1 MAKHFV
7 LKRLLIGLL
16 LVCGVFAYA
25 SFHTAAA
32 DGMDSITMDAF
43 CDSWQENMADYSDQD
58 NCWSCQFF
66 LLFFDAANKT
76 AGQINNALSGPAG
89 KVMIIGVALFVVF
102 NTLIFFSDVGDAPDL
117 MGFLTKIGGMILK
130 AGIAYCFLRGGA
142 SMAFDYIVNPVL
154 TSAATLAS
162 QILNST
168 GTNSVNCSIA
178 TDMSSTMAAPMGA
191 GVRSSLEC
199 MIKQIASGMARSQ
212 SIAQGL
218 RCGAFFW
225 FKIPIIEMYFPPNII
240 MWVVG
245 MWLGCLFWI
254 ISCFFPMA
262 MLDVIFRIGLTV
274 GMLPLFI
281 LAWVFPITASYAKT
295 AWDIF
300 LHSCLVFAITG
311 IIVCMIVMM
320 LESAWVSG
328 DSELLQEFQ
337 TKMEASAY
345 VEAWN
350 MLFEDGFA
358 EGLGR
363 LFVVMCVAVWGLF
376 VAPQAD
382 KLSGAFIG
390 APDFPKSCGIRA
402 IRGTMFFIIDVILAI
417 ITIISLGATSC
428 LYGLKIAKHL
438 TDSMQKIEEIRQRI
452 ERVREIREKIRKVQT
467 IANKVKKTT
476 SVATAAFNDPNGGRT

>member
-1 MAKHFV
+1 MAKRFI

-25 SFHTAAA
+25 SFHTATAG
-32 DGMDSITMDAF
+32 GMDEITINEY
-43 CDSWQENMADYSDQD
+43 CDTWEENMADYSDQD

-102 NTLIFFSDVGDAPDL
+102 NTLIFFSDIGDAPDL
-117 MGFLTKIGGMILK
+117 MAFLTKVGGMILK
-130 AGIAYCFLRGGA
+130 AGIAYCFLKGGA
-142 SMAFDYIVNPVL
+142 AMAFDYIVNPVL
-154 TSAATLAS
+154 TSATRLAS
-162 QILNST
+162 QILDST
-168 GTNSVNCSIA
+168 GTNAVNCTVAS
-178 TDMSSTMAAPMGA
+178 DVSSTMAAPMGA

-199 MIKQIASGMARSQ
+199 MIKKIASGMARSQ

-225 FKIPIIEMYFPPNII
+225 FKIPFIEVYFPPNVI

-254 ISCFFPMA
+254 VSCFFPMA

-295 AWDIF
+295 AWQIF
-300 LHSCLVFAITG
+300 LHSCMVFAITG

-320 LESAWVSG
+320 LESAWVAG
-328 DSELLQEFQ
+328 ESEQMAEFQ
-337 TKMEASAY
+337 LKMQASAY
-345 VEAWN
+345 VEAWD
-350 MLFEDGFA
+350 MLFDGGFA

-363 LFVVMCVAVWGLF
+363 LGVVMCVAVWGLF

-390 APDFPKSCGIRA
+390 AEGFPKSCGIRA
-402 IRGTMFFIIDVILAI
+402 IRGTLFFIIDVIMAI
-417 ITIISLGATSC
+417 ITIISLGATTC
-428 LYGLKIAKHL
+428 LYGLKIAKHV
-438 TDSMQKIEEIRQRI
+438 TDSLEKVEEIRKRI
-452 ERVREIREKIRKVQT
+452 EKVREIRERIHKVQNV
-467 IANKVKKTT
+467 ANKGKRI
-476 SVATAAFNDPNGGRT
+476 ATRAADAFQKGES